1 MMAATMAKRKIVGIT
16 CSQGTVGDWHLPM
29 DYGRCAYSHSCEKAG
44 LLPVLLPVTD
54 DDAVRAAQL
63 DLLDGLLLSGGL
75 DIHPGFYGEGE
86 NIHPATETEAGG
98 RDAHEIALV
107 REAVTRDLP
116 IFAICRGLQVLNVA
130 LGGTLY
136 QDLPTQVDSRW
147 AHRQGPHSS
156 EKTHR
161 TQVAPGSWLGNILG
175 GADALPINSHHHQA
189 AKDVAPGLVVTARAD
204 DGVIEALEKSNARF
218 LLAVQ
223 WHPENLYET
232 DAPSR
237 ALFTAFAE
245 AL

>member
-1 MMAATMAKRKIVGIT
+1 MAKRKIVGIT
-16 CSQGTVGDWHLPM
+16 CSQGTTGDWHLPM
-29 DYGRCAYSHSCEKAG
+29 DYVRCAYSLCCQEAG

-54 DDAVRAAQL
+54 DEAVRASQL
-63 DLLDGLLLSGGL
+63 DLVDGLLFSGGL

-86 NIHPATETEAGG
+86 SVHVATETEAGG
-98 RDAHEIALV
+98 RDAHEIALA
-107 REAVTRDLP
+107 RAAVARDLP

-136 QDLPTQVDSRW
+136 QDLPTQVDTEW
-147 AHRQGPHSS
+147 AHRQGPHST

-161 TQVAPGSWLGNILG
+161 TYVAPGSRLGRILG
-175 GADALPINSHHHQA
+175 GMETLPINSHHHQA

-204 DGVIEALEKSNARF
+204 DGVVEALEKPDARF

-237 ALFTAFAE
+237 ALFAAFAA

>member
-1 MMAATMAKRKIVGIT
+1 M
-16 CSQGTVGDWHLPM
+16 
-29 DYGRCAYSHSCEKAG
+29 
-44 LLPVLLPVTD
+44 
-54 DDAVRAAQL
+54 
-63 DLLDGLLLSGGL
+63 
-75 DIHPGFYGEGE
+75 
-86 NIHPATETEAGG
+86 PATESAEASG

-107 REAVTRDLP
+107 CEAIARDMP

-136 QDLPTQVDSRW
+136 QDLPTQVGTEWS
-147 AHRQGPHSS
+147 HRQGPHSS

-161 TQVAPGSWLGNILG
+161 TQIAPGSGLGKILG
-175 GADALPINSHHHQA
+175 GADTLPINSHHHQA
-189 AKDVAPGLVVTARAD
+189 AKDVAPELVVTARAE
-204 DGVIEALEKSNARF
+204 DGVIEALEKPDARF

-237 ALFTAFAE
+237 ALFTAFAG

>member
-1 MMAATMAKRKIVGIT
+1 MAQRKIVGIT
-16 CSQGTVGDWHLPM
+16 CSQGTIGDWQLPM
-29 DYGRCAYSHSCEKAG
+29 DYVRCAYSFACEKSG
-44 LLPVLLPVTD
+44 LLPLLLPVTGD
-54 DDAVRAAQL
+54 EAVRAAQL
-63 DLLDGLLLSGGL
+63 DLLDGLLFSGGL
-75 DIHPGFYGEGE
+75 DIRPSLYGEHDV
-86 NIHPATETEAGG
+86 HPATETEAGG
-98 RDAHEIALV
+98 RDEHEIALV
-107 REAVTRDLP
+107 RAAVARDLP

-136 QDLPTQVDSRW
+136 QDLPTQVDTEW

-161 TQVAPGSWLGNILG
+161 TCVVPGSRLAGILSG
-175 GADALPINSHHHQA
+175 SDTLPINSHHHQA

-204 DGVIEALEKSNARF
+204 DGVVEALEKPDARF
-218 LLAVQ
+218 LLGVQ

-237 ALFTAFAE
+237 ALFAAFAK

>member
-1 MMAATMAKRKIVGIT
+1 MAKRKIVGIT
-16 CSQGTVGDWHLPM
+16 CSQGTVGDWQLPM
-29 DYGRCAYSHSCEKAG
+29 DYVRCAYSAACEKSG
-44 LLPVLLPVTD
+44 LLPLLLPVTG

-75 DIHPGFYGEGE
+75 DIHPSLYGEGE
-86 NIHPATETEAGG
+86 VHPSTETEVGG

-107 REAVTRDLP
+107 QAAVARDLP
-116 IFAICRGLQVLNVA
+116 ILAICRGLQVLNVA

-136 QDLPTQVDSRW
+136 QDLPTEVGTEW

-161 TQVAPGSWLGNILG
+161 TQIAPGSRLAEIMDD
-175 GADALPINSHHHQA
+175 ADTLPINSHHHQA
-189 AKDVAPGLVVTARAD
+189 AKEVAPSLVVTARAD
-204 DGVIEALEKSNARF
+204 DGVVEALEKPDARF

-237 ALFTAFAE
+237 ALFAAFAG

>member
-1 MMAATMAKRKIVGIT
+1 MTKRKIVGIT
-16 CSQGTVGDWHLPM
+16 CSQGTVGNWNLPM
-29 DYGRCAYSHSCEKAG
+29 DYVRCAYSAACEKAG
-44 LLPVLLPVTD
+44 TLPLLLPVTGD
-54 DDAVRAAQL
+54 ESVRIAQL

-86 NIHPATETEAGG
+86 SIHEATEIEIGG
-98 RDAHEIALV
+98 RDAHEIAIV
-107 REAVTRDLP
+107 RAAVARDLP

-136 QDLPTQVDSRW
+136 QDLPTQFGKQW

-156 EKTHR
+156 EKTHQ
-161 TQVAPGSWLGNILG
+161 TCVVPGSRLKSILD
-175 GADALPINSHHHQA
+175 DAETLPINSHHHQA
-189 AKDVAPGLVVTARAD
+189 AKEVAAGLVVSARSD
-204 DGVIEALEKSNARF
+204 DGVIEALEKSDARF

-237 ALFTAFAE
+237 ALFTAFAR

>member
-1 MMAATMAKRKIVGIT
+1 MTKRKIVGIT

-29 DYGRCAYSHSCEKAG
+29 DYVRCAYSSACEKSG
-44 LLPVLLPVTD
+44 LLPLLLPVTGD
-54 DDAVRAAQL
+54 EAVRAAQL

-75 DIHPGFYGEGE
+75 DIHPSLYGEGDS
-86 NIHPATETEAGG
+86 IHAATETEPGG

-107 REAVTRDLP
+107 REAVSRDLP

-136 QDLPTQVDSRW
+136 QDLPTQVGTEW
-147 AHRQGPHSS
+147 VHRQGPHSS
-156 EKTHR
+156 EKTHC
-161 TQVAPGSWLGNILG
+161 THILPGSGLGKIVDG
-175 GADALPINSHHHQA
+175 TDTLPINSHHHQA
-189 AKDVAPGLVVTARAD
+189 AKEVAPGLVVTARAD
-204 DGVIEALEKSNARF
+204 DGVIEALEKPDARF

-237 ALFTAFAE
+237 ALFAAFAK

>member
-1 MMAATMAKRKIVGIT
+1 MAQRKVVGIT
-16 CSQGTVGDWHLPM
+16 CSQGTVGDWQLPM
-29 DYGRCAYSHSCEKAG
+29 DYVRCAYSLACEKSG
-44 LLPVLLPVTD
+44 LLPILLPVTD
-54 DDAVRAAQL
+54 DEAVRAAHL

-75 DIHPGFYGEGE
+75 DVHPGLYGAGD
-86 NIHPATETEAGG
+86 NVHVATQTEAGG
-98 RDAHEIALV
+98 RDVHEIALV
-107 REAVTRDLP
+107 RAAVARDLP
-116 IFAICRGLQVLNVA
+116 LFAICRGLQVLNVA

-136 QDLPTQVDSRW
+136 QDLPTQVGTKW

-161 TQVAPGSWLGNILG
+161 TCIVPGSRLGQIFG
-175 GADALPINSHHHQA
+175 GTETLPINSHHHQA

-204 DGVIEALEKSNARF
+204 DGVVEALEKPDARF

-237 ALFTAFAE
+237 ALFAAFAG